1 MGNELGAAGSHKL
14 AERRHREAI
23 AVDSEFPD
31 AWVNLSVELQVQA
44 KHDEA
49 FDAARQAVRLAPW
62 LPKARVNLALGLTDR
77 ERYDEAVEQL
87 EAAVATDSRFA
98 AAWAHLARVEL
109 LRNNQSG
116 FETAVEQLRRLD
128 PRLAQDFEPSP

>member
-1 MGNELGAAGSHKL
+1 MNVLGDAFGAAIVAHLSRKEL
-14 AERRHREAI
+14 AATGGLRRL
-23 AVDSEFPD
+23 V
-31 AWVNLSVELQVQA
+31 
-44 KHDEA
+44 KA
-49 FDAARQAVRLAPW
+49 FVR
-62 LPKARVNLALGLTDR
+62 NYQGD
-77 ERYDEAVEQL
+77 VEQL
-87 EAAVATDSRFA
+87 EAAVATDSRFV

>member
-1 MGNELGAAGSHKL
+1 M
-14 AERRHREAI
+14 
-23 AVDSEFPD
+23 
-31 AWVNLSVELQVQA
+31 QVQA

-87 EAAVATDSRFA
+87 EAAVATDSRFV